1 MQSKLAAIEEF
12 QNFKMMMK
20 EERDQKH
27 EPKGQPIVKRAS
39 KRIAQEMDSYSLIQK
54 PQKQQ

>member
-20 EERDQKH
+20 EEREQKIK
-27 EPKGQPIVKRAS
+27 PKGQLIIKRAS
-39 KRIAQEMDSYSLIQK
+39 NRIAQEMDSYSLIQK

>member
-20 EERDQKH
+20 EEREQKIK
-27 EPKGQPIVKRAS
+27 PKGQPIVKRAS
-39 KRIAQEMDSYSLIQK
+39 NRIAQEMDSYSLIQK

>member
-39 KRIAQEMDSYSLIQK
+39 NRIAQEMDSYSLI
-54 PQKQQ
+54 